1 MNKNDNTNVINI
13 DTTKTSSTIEG
24 AVVTKPKSLEPNNF
38 VLKHSD
44 VEKKYGLNRIKIIK
58 KDGTKEDYD
67 VNKVVY
73 AVKKYAAR
81 MLIEFNVK

>member
-44 VEKKYGLNRIKIIK
+44 VEKNTVLTG
-58 KDGTKEDYD
+58 
-67 VNKVVY
+67 
-73 AVKKYAAR
+73 
-81 MLIEFNVK
+81 